1 MMAKITKG
9 RSFGGVV
16 RYVMQKE
23 KDARLIDSK
32 DVLTDSQKSI
42 IRSFWLQSQLRPNV
56 KVTVGHISLD
66 FSAED
71 ADRIDDDLMR
81 NVAQEYM
88 QRMGIQNTQY
98 ILVRHYDR
106 EHPHCHLVFN
116 RVNNRGEVI
125 SDRNDRVRSA
135 KVCRELTEKYGLH
148 IAQGKDHVKRERLKE
163 PDATKYRIYDAM
175 MKVLPRCK
183 SWQELEANLKK
194 EGIRM
199 SYTYRG
205 HTNNIQGIVF
215 EMGGYRYKGSKV
227 DRAFSYSKID
237 AVLRENARLES
248 QRRYSGHGYSDR
260 KSSSPFAS
268 NGRGKDAFAAGAS
281 FSSNRGSGFVETVS
295 SASGGA
301 ASAVGSMASSIAAGI
316 GRVMAAPIAPSTSP
330 SAGGGGGGSAPDDL
344 ADDEY
349 IDEYGV
355 RRKKRR
361 GMHR

>member
-1 MMAKITKG
+1 MSV
-9 RSFGGVV
+9 SFFY
-16 RYVMQKE
+16 RYLIE
-23 KDARLIDSK
+23 RYGWYHIERYRRYLIDRYRWYRLS
-32 DVLTDSQKSI
+32 DI
-42 IRSFWLQSQLRPNV
+42 I
-56 KVTVGHISLD
+56 
-66 FSAED
+66 
-71 ADRIDDDLMR
+71 
-81 NVAQEYM
+81 
-88 QRMGIQNTQY
+88 
-98 ILVRHYDR
+98 
-106 EHPHCHLVFN
+106 
-116 RVNNRGEVI
+116 
-125 SDRNDRVRSA
+125 
-135 KVCRELTEKYGLH
+135 
-148 IAQGKDHVKRERLKE
+148 
-163 PDATKYRIYDAM
+163 
-175 MKVLPRCK
+175 
-183 SWQELEANLKK
+183 
-194 EGIRM
+194 
-199 SYTYRG
+199 
-205 HTNNIQGIVF
+205 
-215 EMGGYRYKGSKV
+215 MGGYRYKGSKV